1 MRGPRARSRPTI
13 GDRNTIIVCHGTIIR
28 YTLAAL
34 AGRRLPGILNGS
46 ISIFELDD
54 DAWEVLTVNGM
65 PLDEVP
71 IPPDERPAEGDTVT
85 R

>member
-1 MRGPRARSRPTI
+1 M
-13 GDRNTIIVCHGTIIR
+13 
-28 YTLAAL
+28 
-34 AGRRLPGILNGS
+34 NGS
-46 ISIFELDD
+46 ISIFERMD
-54 DAWEVLTVNGM
+54 DAWDVLTVNGM